1 MLERTLSIVK
11 PDAVA
16 AGRTGRILAMIEEA
30 GFRILALRM
39 LRLRREQAE
48 AFYDVHRGKHFYES
62 LVRFMTEG
70 PVVVIALERE
80 DAVARLRDLMGPTDP
95 AKAGEGTIRKL
106 YGSNIERNA
115 IHGSDAPDTA
125 ERELRFFF
133 STSELV

>member
-1 MLERTLSIVK
+1 MLERTLSIIK

-16 AGRTGRILAMIEEA
+16 AGRTGKILAMIEEA

-70 PVVVIALERE
+70 PVVVIALERA

>member
-1 MLERTLSIVK
+1 MPERTLSIIK

-16 AGRTGRILAMIEEA
+16 AGRTGKILAMIEEA

-39 LRLRREQAE
+39 QRLRREQAE
-48 AFYDVHRGKHFYES
+48 EFYDVHRGKHFYES

-80 DAVARLRDLMGPTDP
+80 DAIARLRDLMGSTDP

>member
-1 MLERTLSIVK
+1 MLERTLSIIK

-16 AGRTGRILAMIEEA
+16 AGRTGKILAMIEEA

-70 PVVVIALERE
+70 PVVVIALERA

-95 AKAGEGTIRKL
+95 AQAGEGTIRKL

>member
-1 MLERTLSIVK
+1 MLERTLSIIK

-16 AGRTGRILAMIEEA
+16 AGRTGKILAMIEEA

-48 AFYDVHRGKHFYES
+48 AFYDAHRGKHFYES

-70 PVVVIALERE
+70 PVVVIALERA

>member
-1 MLERTLSIVK
+1 MPERTLSIIK

-16 AGRTGRILAMIEEA
+16 AGRTGKILAMIEEA

-39 LRLRREQAE
+39 QRLRREQAE
-48 AFYDVHRGKHFYES
+48 EFYGVHRGKHFYES

-80 DAVARLRDLMGPTDP
+80 DAIARLRDLMGSTDP

>member
-1 MLERTLSIVK
+1 MPERTLSIIK

-16 AGRTGRILAMIEEA
+16 AGRTGKILAMIEEA

-39 LRLRREQAE
+39 QRLRREQAE
-48 AFYDVHRGKHFYES
+48 EFYDVHRGKHFYES

-80 DAVARLRDLMGPTDP
+80 DAVARLRDLMGSTDP
-95 AKAGEGTIRKL
+95 AKAGEGTIRNL

-115 IHGSDAPDTA
+115 IHGSDAPGTA

>member
-1 MLERTLSIVK
+1 MLERTLSIIK

-16 AGRTGRILAMIEEA
+16 AGCTGKILAMIEEA

-39 LRLRREQAE
+39 QRLRREQAE
-48 AFYDVHRGKHFYES
+48 QFYEVHRGKHFYES

-70 PVVVIALERE
+70 PVVVMALERE

-95 AKAGEGTIRKL
+95 AKAGEGTVRKL
-106 YGSNIERNA
+106 YGTNIERNA
-115 IHGSDAPDTA
+115 IHGSDAPETA

>member
-1 MLERTLSIVK
+1 MPERTLSIIK

-16 AGRTGRILAMIEEA
+16 AGRTGKILAMIEEA

-39 LRLRREQAE
+39 QRLRREQAE
-48 AFYDVHRGKHFYES
+48 EFYDVHRGKHFYES

-80 DAVARLRDLMGPTDP
+80 DAIARLRDLMGSTDP

-115 IHGSDAPDTA
+115 IHGSDAPDNA